1 MEKTYLQTTD
11 NVRLVRFTFAGEDKA
26 VEIATSL
33 VRNSKWFEL
42 MPLPDDEWDV
52 DVKIENERFVERVL
66 DAPCGECRGEFLHK
80 DNCSQAGSFWS
91 SAPGG
96 KS

>member
-11 NVRLVRFTFAGEDKA
+11 NMHLMRFTFTGEDRA
-26 VEIATSL
+26 VEVVTAL
-33 VRNSKWFEL
+33 VRNSAGFEL
-42 MPLPDDEWDV
+42 MPLPNDEWDV
-52 DVKIENERFVERVL
+52 DVKIESERFVERGL
-66 DAPCGECRGEFLHK
+66 
-80 DNCSQAGSFWS
+80 N